1 MIIITIIGGTTIVMI
16 GSLASDLSDVV
27 GDIYPPYR
35 KKILKQCRIGA
46 LILLLCFI
54 LIYRLSP
61 SKPETVAVLATAM
74 AFLFISWDTLAYAI
88 LEKDIEEIERKN
100 HHKEPDWFKR
110 EMANPNYVRRDANDI
125 EQVVCDLDER
135 LAGARRSAAALS
147 QRPDALAE
155 AEARIRGEMALL
167 RAFGERSDF
176 AKMRSNSAKAAPST
190 QGIYRE
196 AYERQAGNFLEA
208 AGEIGRHI
216 DAYERQVAELRV
228 GALEEGFHIDL
239 AEAKGMIGAP
249 GHDMDLDETAKA
261 FLAAVDAAQAA

>member
-1 MIIITIIGGTTIVMI
+1 M
-16 GSLASDLSDVV
+16 
-27 GDIYPPYR
+27 
-35 KKILKQCRIGA
+35 
-46 LILLLCFI
+46 
-54 LIYRLSP
+54 
-61 SKPETVAVLATAM
+61 
-74 AFLFISWDTLAYAI
+74 
-88 LEKDIEEIERKN
+88 
-100 HHKEPDWFKR
+100 
-110 EMANPNYVRRDANDI
+110 
-125 EQVVCDLDER
+125 
-135 LAGARRSAAALS
+135 RRSAAALS

-155 AEARIRGEMALL
+155 AEARIRGEVALL

-228 GALEEGFHIDL
+228 GALEEGLRIAP

-249 GHDMDLDETAKA
+249 GHDMGLDENVKA